1 MRIEYGAGSNRTPWS
16 SSDLLGQGTLEC
28 NPLVEILNHLA
39 VAVIVVDPQL
49 RIVHANAAARELLS
63 EGSLLCSVRG
73 ALTASDAHNHEVLRR
88 VIREPDSDTR
98 LVCLETERRV
108 TIATVLPLCN
118 SLHEKYGKWGSA
130 SAAVF
135 VHSQPSFD
143 RGMEN
148 TLGTAFRLTC
158 VESRVLS
165 ALLEGLSLPAI
176 ATRHQISV
184 NTVRWHLR
192 QLFDK
197 TNTRRQSDL
206 IRIAS
211 AAIAPVR
218 AIRNKKSGG
227 YAGQES

>member
-1 MRIEYGAGSNRTPWS
+1 MEYGTGSNRTSWIS
-16 SSDLLGQGTLEC
+16 TDLPGQGTLEC

-39 VAVIVVDPQL
+39 VAVIVVDRQL

-63 EGSLLCSVRG
+63 EGSVLSSVRG
-73 ALTASDAHNHEVLRR
+73 ALTANDARNHEALRR
-88 VIREPDSDTR
+88 VIREPGSDTR

-108 TIATVLPLCN
+108 TLATVLPL
-118 SLHEKYGKWGSA
+118 SSGLRETHGKWCSA

-135 VHSQPSFD
+135 VQSQPSFD
-143 RGMEN
+143 KGLEN
-148 TLGTAFRLTC
+148 ALGTVFRLTG

-165 ALLEGLSLPAI
+165 ALVEGLSLPAI

-184 NTVRWHLR
+184 STVRWHLK
-192 QLFDK
+192 QLFAK

-218 AIRNKKSGG
+218 AIRKEKSGEFVS
-227 YAGQES
+227 QES

>member
-1 MRIEYGAGSNRTPWS
+1 MEYGAGSNRTSWN

-49 RIVHANAAARELLS
+49 RIVHVNVAARELLS
-63 EGSLLCSVRG
+63 EGCLLSSVRG
-73 ALTASDAHNHEVLRR
+73 ALTANDARNHEVLRR

-98 LVCLETERRV
+98 LVFLETERRV
-108 TIATVLPLCN
+108 TIATVLPLRN
-118 SLHEKYGKWGSA
+118 SLHEKYGEWDSA

-143 RGMEN
+143 KGMAN
-148 TLGTAFRLTC
+148 TLGTAFRLTGM
-158 VESRVLS
+158 ETRVLS
-165 ALLEGLSLPAI
+165 ALVEGLNLPAI

-184 NTVRWHLR
+184 NTVRWHLK
-192 QLFDK
+192 QLFEK

-218 AIRNKKSGG
+218 AIRKEKSGG
-227 YAGQES
+227 CVGQAS